1 MEPLKNTGHWPVWR
15 VFLAAS
21 RKTPWMTHQLRC
33 TTTQATAQASTR
45 FVALKRDDVT
55 TSEQTS
61 RSNRDQSPG
70 VEPEIPDTRTPIQR
84 FRTKPK
90 KPLSVTDI
98 VSPAW
103 CELQYWYNL
112 TKYGRVKRTPAM
124 KQGSGVHK
132 VLEDQV
138 HTHVPVEV
146 ITNEDGFG
154 LRIWNIIQGLRTL
167 RSTGLTRELEVWGL
181 VDGEIV
187 NGVIDAV
194 TTECPD
200 EEAEA
205 FVLEQQKQDAQ
216 KNVKHKPLPS
226 GQRTLTDFVTSAPT
240 SLILE
245 RVDAGLLGTLQPKLR
260 TIYVFDIKTRQS
272 KTLPSAPSQLKPVQ
286 MQLMLYHRFFSALA
300 SDQVPASAVFRRYGV
315 APDEQFSDTF
325 LAQLGML
332 EIHGSQNSFT
342 DPEDDDIGPPSPLRD
357 PMDEILAHN
366 TLSSLW
372 RLLVSE
378 FASAAPFGAISP
390 LLTAE
395 YRTPT
400 DGALMG
406 RRSFAFN
413 AQQLDQYVADEMKWW
428 KGERPVKG
436 VEIEE
441 AFKCR
446 ICEFAPTCQW
456 RIDRAEEGIKK
467 ARSKQQKRKKSEI

>member
-1 MEPLKNTGHWPVWR
+1 MSH
-15 VFLAAS
+15 
-21 RKTPWMTHQLRC
+21 
-33 TTTQATAQASTR
+33 STR
-45 FVALKRDDVT
+45 
-55 TSEQTS
+55 E
-61 RSNRDQSPG
+61 QSPEI
-70 VEPEIPDTRTPIQR
+70 EPEAPDTRTPIER

-138 HTHVPVEV
+138 YTHVPVEV
-146 ITNEDGFG
+146 ISNEDRFG

-187 NGVIDAV
+187 NGIIDEV

-205 FVLEQQKQDAQ
+205 FMLERQNKGAQ
-216 KNVKHKPLPS
+216 KDAKQKPLPS
-226 GQRTLTDFVTSAPT
+226 DQRSLTDFLTSTPT
-240 SLILE
+240 SSILE
-245 RVDAGLLGTLQPKLR
+245 RETAGWLGTLQPKPR
-260 TIYVFDIKTRQS
+260 TIYLVDIKTRQS
-272 KTLPSAPSQLKPVQ
+272 KSLPSAPSQLKPVQ

-315 APDEQFSDTF
+315 EPDEQFSDTF

-332 EIHGSQNSFT
+332 EINSSQNSYT
-342 DPEDDDIGPPSPLRD
+342 DPADDDIGPPPRPRD

-372 RLLVSE
+372 RLLVAE
-378 FASAAPFGAISP
+378 FASAAPVGNISP

-400 DGALMG
+400 DGELMG
-406 RRSFAFN
+406 RRSFVFN
-413 AQQLDQYVADEMKWW
+413 AQQLDQYVSDEMKWW

-456 RIDRAEEGIKK
+456 RIDRVEEGIKK
-467 ARSKQQKRKKSEI
+467 ARLKQEKRKKSAS